1 MSALRRSPDVLFA
14 ALAVA
19 VIAAIAGGPGSAGP
33 AWGTPAAVDSYR
45 ATDAALQATTA
56 QLALARTRARALSGS
71 ELRANQRLQRRLE
84 SRKDALLHAEDAGRA
99 TAERALTRYRAE
111 GRARAR
117 AERLAREA
125 TPLPSPLGTP
135 GAAAAP
141 TGADAA
147 LVATI
152 DAYLAS
158 KSSPLTGEGPAF
170 VREARAVGLDPRLLV
185 AISGAETAFGTYG
198 PSQTI
203 HNPFGMGPGIVYP
216 SWSDA
221 IAGAARNLGG
231 DLYLGDGRVTIP
243 AIHERWAPVG
253 AANDPGDLNGGW
265 AGNVGH
271 YFAEQGGDPAA
282 PVFGPATSPAP
293 VPATSAS
300 FEPEPEPDPGPVAHP
315 HDVPA
320 TAGSVEAVTPRHA
333 RTHLETRV
341 VTDPP
346 FRGPMLD
353 AAAP

>member
-1 MSALRRSPDVLFA
+1 MAPLRRSPVLLLA

-19 VIAAIAGGPGSAGP
+19 AVAGPGPAGP
-33 AWGTPAAVDSYR
+33 AAGMPAAVDSYR

-56 QLALARTRARALSGS
+56 QLALARTRARALSGPAS
-71 ELRANQRLQRRLE
+71 RANLRLQRRLE
-84 SRKDALLHAEDAGRA
+84 ARKDTLMDAGDAGRMR
-99 TAERALTRYRAE
+99 AERALSRYRAE
-111 GRARAR
+111 RRARAR
-117 AERLAREA
+117 TERSAREA
-125 TPLPSPLGTP
+125 AVPPTVGTRA
-135 GAAAAP
+135 GDAAP

-147 LVATI
+147 LVAAI

-158 KSSPLTGEGPAF
+158 KASPLTGEGAAF

-198 PSQTI
+198 PSQAI

-253 AANDPGDLNGGW
+253 AANDPGGLNGGW

-271 YFAEQGGDPAA
+271 YLAEQGGDPAA
-282 PVFGPATSPAP
+282 PVFGPAVPTGSAPAP
-293 VPATSAS
+293 TAATTAVL
-300 FEPEPEPDPGPVAHP
+300 PDPTSGPVAGP
-315 HDVPA
+315 PGTMREAMPA
-320 TAGSVEAVTPRHA
+320 ERPAPSRAPSDLEA
-333 RTHLETRV
+333 RV
-341 VTDPP
+341 VVDPP